1 MKYEESR
8 KLVLSIILVSLF
20 LIFMTCFVYL
30 PKQENLLSSL
40 AFIQNQKSFYLKDL
54 SQGILL
60 NDAIPVPD
68 EVGMQYQPYRFKVV
82 NSSNSEINYRIIF
95 RNNDS
100 KMNIKQED
108 LLSNQYLRISL
119 NNNEGLLVN
128 PVSLSENGVI
138 YTTTIRAHEEEV
150 FELRMWLD
158 WNSDNNAMDKIFVG
172 KIEVDR
178 FD

>member
-1 MKYEESR
+1 M
-8 KLVLSIILVSLF
+8 
-20 LIFMTCFVYL
+20 
-30 PKQENLLSSL
+30 
-40 AFIQNQKSFYLKDL
+40 
-54 SQGILL
+54 
-60 NDAIPVPD
+60 
-68 EVGMQYQPYRFKVV
+68 